1 MMNAVNDLP
10 QLQRDQLFITDGGIE
25 TALIFGQGLELP
37 CFAAFV
43 LLGDQSGRA
52 ALRRYFEPFFAVA
65 RQYDVGLVLD
75 TPTWRASADWGAK
88 LGYDADALVEMNRA
102 AVAFVEELRD

>member
-10 QLQRDQLFITDGGIE
+10 QLQRDRLFITDGGIE

-43 LLGDQSGRA
+43 LLQDETGRA
-52 ALRRYFEPFFAVA
+52 ALGRYFEPFFAVA
-65 RQYDVGLVLD
+65 REYDVGLVLD
-75 TPTWRASADWGAK
+75 TPTWRASADWGVK
-88 LGYDADALVEMNRA
+88 LGYSTDALVEANRA
-102 AVAFVEELRD
+102 SVAFV